1 MGFSAPQARNFWGYG
16 VYSYDFLGS
25 IITFF
30 ALHYPYRTPPGVGG
44 VPPETKK
51 IKASF
56 HVFKKISTLW
66 GIALKS
72 RQLLPP
78 PKPPSFAVILGIII

>member
-25 IITFF
+25 INTFF

-44 VPPETKK
+44 PPPETEK

-56 HVFKKISTLW
+56 HVLKKLAPYVQGSFKAYVRRGW
-66 GIALKS
+66 EG
-72 RQLLPP
+72 
-78 PKPPSFAVILGIII
+78 